1 MYPTAEL
8 NELTARKAVLRQR
21 IAASRWECTALAER
35 VARPIAL
42 LDRVVAQWRKIS
54 PMAKLA
60 ALPLGLLLRKKI
72 VPSKSGLFR
81 RALRWAPVVLQAMR
95 MAQSRRATR

>member
-8 NELTARKAVLRQR
+8 SELAVRKAALRQR
-21 IAASRWECTALAER
+21 IAASRWKCAALAER

-54 PMAKLA
+54 PLAKFA
-60 ALPLGLLLRKKI
+60 ALPLGLLLRRKLVPRKI
-72 VPSKSGLFR
+72 GIFR
-81 RALRWAPVVLQAMR
+81 TALRWAPAILQAVR
-95 MAQSRRATR
+95 MAQTSRTTR